1 MSALSQTT
9 TGAAIAPMTAEIVN
23 EFVQLIDNNKDY
35 QLRELKTLLSSVYK
49 TKTSKPKT
57 PKSPKADKSPNVVS
71 DVSSEDDEDKPR
83 KRGRPA
89 KVSKRPSREPTAY
102 NKYVKQRIEALK
114 LEKPDIIAKELMKL
128 AAADWKNLTK
138 EEQEAYK

>member
-1 MSALSQTT
+1 
-9 TGAAIAPMTAEIVN
+9 
-23 EFVQLIDNNKDY
+23 
-35 QLRELKTLLSSVYK
+35 
-49 TKTSKPKT
+49 
-57 PKSPKADKSPNVVS
+57 
-71 DVSSEDDEDKPR
+71 
-83 KRGRPA
+83 
-89 KVSKRPSREPTAY
+89 VSKRPSREPTAY